1 MEMMASEYRIRL
13 GKAIREVRLKRN
25 LSQQL
30 LASMVGTSKAHV
42 WRIENGKVGTTID
55 CLLRV
60 SEALE
65 VRVSELTRGLQ
76 D

>member
-1 MEMMASEYRIRL
+1 MSASDYRIRL
-13 GKAIREVRLKRN
+13 GSAIRAVRLRRN
-25 LSQQL
+25 LTQQL
-30 LASMVGTSKAHV
+30 LALMTGTSKAQI

-55 CLLRV
+55 CLVRV

-65 VRVSELTRGLQ
+65 VRVSDLTRGLQ